1 MLDEFFMLLI
11 WSKTRYLD
19 TTYRSECIGVDGC
32 DSVVDV
38 EHVHAQ
44 SVEHVYRAEDD
55 HYFILANF

>member
-1 MLDEFFMLLI
+1 MLDEFFILLI

-55 HYFILANF
+55 H